1 MPLWRLHD
9 DQSDMTGTESHS
21 TTPHRPFDSRELRGF
36 VVLARCG
43 SFTKAARE
51 LSLSQSAVSHSIKA
65 LETDAGCRLFDRMG
79 KTVSLTLAGEQL
91 LRYSEKILADMEA
104 ARTALTQL
112 GKWGHARLRLA
123 ANATACQYLLPP
135 VLRHFK
141 REFPKAIIHVETV
154 DNPEAMDLMREK
166 RVDLAIAFQ
175 TANMAEFQFHKLFT
189 DELAFIMAPDHPWI
203 ASGSGPVDVPRQNY
217 IFYRRASHTSQLIQ
231 DYFQQSKMS
240 LNSVAELGSMEAIKE
255 MAKLGLGIA
264 LLPRWMVDKE
274 LKQKTLMA
282 LPLGTRKLRR
292 VWGALWRR
300 EHPLN
305 IAQDTF
311 VKECQRWCDR
321 LTATADVRPHPDM
334 PVVVD

>member
-1 MPLWRLHD
+1 MIGS
-9 DQSDMTGTESHS
+9 QNHS
-21 TTPHRPFDSRELRGF
+21 APATFPFDSRELRAF
-36 VVLARCG
+36 VLLARCG

-65 LETDAGCRLFDRMG
+65 LETDAGCRLLDRMG

-104 ARTALTQL
+104 ARAALAQL

-123 ANATACQYLLPP
+123 ANATACQYLLPS
-135 VLRHFK
+135 VLRQFK

-154 DNPEAMDLMREK
+154 DTPDAMQWLHDK

-175 TANMAEFQFHKLFT
+175 NANMASFSFQRLFT
-189 DELAFIMAPDHPWI
+189 DELEFVLTPDHPWI
-203 ASGSGPVDVPRQNY
+203 ASGSGPVDVARQNY
-217 IFYRRASHTSQLIQ
+217 IFYRRGSHTAQLIQ
-231 DYFQQSKMS
+231 DYFQQAQMS
-240 LNSVAELGSMEAIKE
+240 LNNAVELGSMEAIKE

-264 LLPRWMVDKE
+264 FLPRWMIDKE
-274 LKQKTLMA
+274 LRLKTLA
-282 LPLGTRKLRR
+282 TLPLGPRKLRR
-292 VWGALWRR
+292 VWGVLWRR

-311 VKECQRWCDR
+311 VKSCQRWAER
-321 LTATADVRPHPDM
+321 LTAPSDIRPRPDM